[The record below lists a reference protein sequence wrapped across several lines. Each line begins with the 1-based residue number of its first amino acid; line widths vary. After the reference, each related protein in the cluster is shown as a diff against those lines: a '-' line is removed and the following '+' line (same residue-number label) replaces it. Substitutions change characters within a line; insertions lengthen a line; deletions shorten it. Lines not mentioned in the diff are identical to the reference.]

1 MKKMKFLISQLYL
14 LALFALPFVST
25 SCSDDDDNSTKV
37 EISSLG
43 VEDGTTI
50 VTGQI
55 IQLEAQLS
63 NPQGE
68 VHYSHG
74 QQLER
79 KSLPKALILFKVM
92 SQELTR

>member
-43 VEDGTTI
+43 VEDG
-50 VTGQI
+50 
-55 IQLEAQLS
+55 
-63 NPQGE
+63 
-68 VHYSHG
+68 
-74 QQLER
+74 
-79 KSLPKALILFKVM
+79 IL
-92 SQELTR
+92 

>member
-1 MKKMKFLISQLYL
+1 MKFLISQLYL

-55 IQLEAQLS
+55 IQQPTRRS
-63 NPQGE
+63 
-68 VHYSHG
+68 
-74 QQLER
+74 
-79 KSLPKALILFKVM
+79 SLLMVNSWKGSLYPKHLYFSK
-92 SQELTR
+92 

>member
-1 MKKMKFLISQLYL
+1 MKFLISQLYL

-50 VTGQI
+50 
-55 IQLEAQLS
+55 
-63 NPQGE
+63 
-68 VHYSHG
+68 
-74 QQLER
+74 
-79 KSLPKALILFKVM
+79 KLFNLK
-92 SQELTR
+92 LN

>member
-1 MKKMKFLISQLYL
+1 MKKMRFLISQLYL

-55 IQLEAQLS
+55 IQLEAQLRRS
-63 NPQGE
+63 
-68 VHYSHG
+68 
-74 QQLER
+74 
-79 KSLPKALILFKVM
+79 SLLMVNSWKGSLYPKHLYFSK
-92 SQELTR
+92 

>member
-50 VTGQI
+50 VTG
-55 IQLEAQLS
+55 
-63 NPQGE
+63 N
-68 VHYSHG
+68 YS
-74 QQLER
+74 
-79 KSLPKALILFKVM
+79 
-92 SQELTR
+92 T

>member
-1 MKKMKFLISQLYL
+1 MKFLISQLYL

-68 VHYSHG
+68 VHTHG

>member
-50 VTGQI
+50 V
-55 IQLEAQLS
+55 
-63 NPQGE
+63 
-68 VHYSHG
+68 
-74 QQLER
+74 
-79 KSLPKALILFKVM
+79 IL
-92 SQELTR
+92 R

>member
-1 MKKMKFLISQLYL
+1 MKFLISQLYL

-63 NPQGE
+63 NPKE
-68 VHYSHG
+68 KFITHG

>member
-1 MKKMKFLISQLYL
+1 MKFLISQLYL

-55 IQLEAQLS
+55 IQLEAQIKQPTRRS
-63 NPQGE
+63 
-68 VHYSHG
+68 
-74 QQLER
+74 
-79 KSLPKALILFKVM
+79 SLLMVNSWKGSLYPKHLYFSK
-92 SQELTR
+92 